1 MKNYIIKFIHN
12 LKNDLASM
20 KCGFLTRAA
29 TYYDIGKLLLVQTFQ
44 YLFRALTVLSF
55 QATSCS
61 ETLNAGA
68 DVVFTSSSNPD

>member
-1 MKNYIIKFIHN
+1 MGQHEMWFSYSVWLPHI
-12 LKNDLASM
+12 M
-20 KCGFLTRAA
+20 TLT
-29 TYYDIGKLLLVQTFQ
+29 LVQTFQ

-68 DVVFTSSSNPD
+68 DVVFTSSSYPE

>member
-1 MKNYIIKFIHN
+1 MKNYINKFTHN

-20 KCGFLTRAA
+20 KFGFLTLAA